1 MVFWRRAKLILI
13 WRDLQAKLQ
22 LWYTE
27 ISKRT
32 QPPPKLPLGP
42 SHKFA
47 NYYYCIHDGRRE
59 SYPPI
64 IVMSNTKDNPSSRT
78 MPYHMVA
85 GLTQRIIS
93 PVPSIKPPLTAG
105 VLEGFPSKY

>member
-1 MVFWRRAKLILI
+1 MASSRPASSPLRN
-13 WRDLQAKLQ
+13 LQAKLQ

-47 NYYYCIHDGRRE
+47 DNYYCTRDGSRE

-64 IVMSNTKDNPSSRT
+64 IVMSNTKDKLS
-78 MPYHMVA
+78 
-85 GLTQRIIS
+85 GILTQG
-93 PVPSIKPPLTAG
+93 KLPLPGLRWKIT
-105 VLEGFPSKY
+105 VIQTP

>member
-1 MVFWRRAKLILI
+1 EQMREKRRN
-13 WRDLQAKLQ
+13 LQAKLQ

-47 NYYYCIHDGRRE
+47 DNYYCTRDGSRE

-64 IVMSNTKDNPSSRT
+64 ICLVHSGPPK
-78 MPYHMVA
+78 
-85 GLTQRIIS
+85 IF
-93 PVPSIKPPLTAG
+93 KP
-105 VLEGFPSKY
+105 FPSLLPLPDFPSLGYAGRSL